1 MDDQTYSCEHRVAM
15 DPLAEAQLLGETEGA
30 AAGVAR
36 AMSDAHRLGVMH
48 GAALGDEM
56 GFLEGLGLLFC
67 GARVDGSAAAR
78 STRAATQLVELVSS
92 LDLSS
97 GEPLA
102 ADIDVIAVVQRAR
115 ALAKLVAS
123 AQSLPPDILANA
135 SARSSAG
142 SGGADAAESRA
153 AASARTAA
161 FTIDF

>member
-1 MDDQTYSCEHRVAM
+1 M
-15 DPLAEAQLLGETEGA
+15 EAQLLGETEGA

-67 GARVDGSAAAR
+67 GARADGSAAAR
-78 STRAATQLVELVSS
+78 SSRAATQLVELVSS
-92 LDLSS
+92 LGLSS

-102 ADIDVIAVVQRAR
+102 ADIDVVAVVQRAR

-135 SARSSAG
+135 SARSSSGSSAG
-142 SGGADAAESRA
+142 ASADAAGSRA
-153 AASARTAA
+153 AASSASARTAA
-161 FTIDF
+161 LTIDF